1 MAFDGLETTLGVGAG
16 LEVNRNVDSHLF
28 EFINFIGWVD
38 SLPTG

>member
-1 MAFDGLETTLGVGAG
+1 MAYGGLETPPGVGGG

-38 SLPTG
+38 YLPTG